1 MEVLYIMPEN
11 ERSAIATGV
20 LHIHLDA
27 LLKRHKP
34 PTVLDTLASLLHEAG
49 WEIVVS
55 ALESATQAAA
65 DEEMGGAQYE

>member
-1 MEVLYIMPEN
+1 MPEN

-20 LHIHLDA
+20 LHVQLNT

-34 PTVLDTLASLLHEAG
+34 PTIIDTLASLLHEAG
-49 WEIVVS
+49 WEIVVEL
-55 ALESATQAAA
+55 LESATQAAA

>member
-1 MEVLYIMPEN
+1 VTEN

-20 LHIHLDA
+20 LHVQLNT

-34 PTVLDTLASLLHEAG
+34 PTVIDTLASLLHEAG
-49 WEIVVS
+49 WEIVTTS
-55 ALESATQAAA
+55 LEKATEAAT

>member
-1 MEVLYIMPEN
+1 MPEN
-11 ERSAIATGV
+11 STNAIATGV

-34 PTVLDTLASLLHEAG
+34 PTIIDTLASLLHEAG

-55 ALESATQAAA
+55 ALEAATQAAT